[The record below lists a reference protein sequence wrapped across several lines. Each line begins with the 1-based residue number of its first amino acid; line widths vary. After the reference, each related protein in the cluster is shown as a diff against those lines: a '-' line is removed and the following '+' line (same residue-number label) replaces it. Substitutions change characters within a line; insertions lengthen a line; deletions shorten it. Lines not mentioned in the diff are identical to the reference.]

1 MSYLLLLIILSGL
14 LHITGLYVK
23 SPSLK
28 MVFKPL
34 TTALIIYL
42 AFQQGGNSFSFYKT
56 MILIGLGLSLMGDIF
71 LMLPRERF
79 IAGLVSF
86 LTAHVFFIVAFTS
99 NGGPFWNW
107 IYLAP
112 VFVYFSLLSNVLLK
126 HTGKMTLPVV
136 VYSLVIL
143 FFLWQA
149 AGRYGFQP
157 DMLTA
162 CGLFGAILFVLSD
175 SLLAYNKFVKPIK
188 WAPGILMILYW
199 SALYFL
205 ALSV

>member
-1 MSYLLLLIILSGL
+1 MSYLLLLIVLSGL

-34 TTALIIYL
+34 TTVLIIYL
-42 AFQQGGNSFSFYKT
+42 AFRQGGDVFPFYKT
-56 MILIGLGLSLMGDIF
+56 MILIGLGLSLVGDVF

-79 IAGLVSF
+79 VAGLVSF
-86 LTAHVFFIVAFTS
+86 LLAHIFFIVAFTA

-107 IYLAP
+107 FYLAP
-112 VFVYFSLLSNVLLK
+112 VFVYFALLSNILLK
-126 HTGKMTLPVV
+126 HTGKMTLPVL

-143 FFLWQA
+143 FFVWQA
-149 AGRYGFQP
+149 AGRYDVQPTVSAAYGFYG
-157 DMLTA
+157 A
-162 CGLFGAILFVLSD
+162 VLFALSD
-175 SLLAYNKFVKPIK
+175 SLLAYNKFVKTLK
-188 WAPGILMILYW
+188 AAPALVMVLYW
-199 SALYFL
+199 GALYFI